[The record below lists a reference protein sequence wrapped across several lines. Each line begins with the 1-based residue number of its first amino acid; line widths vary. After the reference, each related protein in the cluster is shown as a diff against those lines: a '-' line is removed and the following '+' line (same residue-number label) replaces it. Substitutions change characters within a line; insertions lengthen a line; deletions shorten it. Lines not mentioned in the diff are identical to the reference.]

1 MQASGWLSACLQS
14 TCALDA
20 TKAEDTSMI
29 ATQEPKPLLQDVFI
43 SRRSE
48 LRYIAMRVLGHADL
62 VDDVLQDAYLKLIE
76 GVCAREVLNPFGY
89 CCQVVRNMAL
99 DYCRRRVV
107 ETGCITQTVDGDLP
121 DISGGV
127 LAEAGID
134 ERRMLVRVEA
144 KLRGLPERTRTVFEL
159 YRLQGHTQREIGK
172 MLGVSATLVNFMIK
186 DAMQALAACREPLH
200 D

>member
-1 MQASGWLSACLQS
+1 
-14 TCALDA
+14 
-20 TKAEDTSMI
+20 MI

-48 LRYIAMRVLGHADL
+48 LRYIAMRVLGHTDL